1 MHCERGHADCS
12 GGHPGASSAEVT
24 TTQFLH
30 YRFGDDDLDLGVYIC
45 PHVVIVAFS
54 LDADV
59 NIFNFL
65 YLYFYNSY
73 FSIIA
78 YKLATKVL

>member
-1 MHCERGHADCS
+1 MHCECGDADRS
-12 GGHPGASSAEVT
+12 GGDPGAPSAEVT

-30 YRFGDDDLDLGVYIC
+30 HRFGDDDLDVGMYLSPQI
-45 PHVVIVAFS
+45 VIIASS

-65 YLYFYNSY
+65 YLYFYNTY